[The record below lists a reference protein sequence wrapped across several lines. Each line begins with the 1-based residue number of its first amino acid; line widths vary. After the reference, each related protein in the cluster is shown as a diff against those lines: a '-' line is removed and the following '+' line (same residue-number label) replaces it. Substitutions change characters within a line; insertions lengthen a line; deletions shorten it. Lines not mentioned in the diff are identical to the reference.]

1 MSKPSV
7 IARSA
12 LAGAAA
18 LSASLAAPQM
28 AAAQAYG
35 YGQPAY
41 GDVCRSDRN
50 NRTALG
56 ALLGA
61 GAGAVLGSQI
71 AANHHRTD
79 GSIVGGLL
87 GAFGGGALGH
97 NTAPCQPEQA
107 YAPPPPPAP
116 VPAYAAPPPPPPPP
130 PRAEY
135 DRPDGYYQGRF
146 DDDHHDDDDRNDDN
160 RHDDDHWAYGPR
172 GQRFRIADRPV
183 GPDGCTLAESP
194 IYMPDGRVQK
204 RFVRVCMDSSGRYQ
218 VVD

>member
-1 MSKPSV
+1 MSKPSI

-12 LAGAAA
+12 LAAAAGVAA
-18 LSASLAAPQM
+18 LSASLAAPQV
-28 AAAQAYG
+28 AAAQSYG

-41 GDVCRSDRN
+41 SDVCRSDRN

-61 GAGAVLGSQI
+61 GAGAVLGSQM

-79 GSIVGGLL
+79 GSILGGVL
-87 GAFGGGALGH
+87 GAFGGGAIGRSS
-97 NTAPCQPEQA
+97 APCQPQQA
-107 YAPPPPPAP
+107 YAPPPPPPPAP
-116 VPAYAAPPPPPPPP
+116 AVYSAPPPPP

-135 DRPDGYYQGRF
+135 DGPGGYEEGRF
-146 DDDHHDDDDRNDDN
+146 
-160 RHDDDHWAYGPR
+160 DDDHWAYGPR
-172 GQRFRIADRPV
+172 GQRFRIAERPV